1 MAGSVE
7 AMSSVID
14 RRGFTVCAPDDD
26 DLGYPSWGIFDS
38 ETGDVLPG
46 ETFTYSRDADD
57 RADQLEKIAYLTRWD
72 GWGLRYSVD
81 RIPADHPLAI
91 EARA

>member
-1 MAGSVE
+1 
-7 AMSSVID
+7 MSSVID
-14 RRGFTVCAPDDD
+14 HHGFTVCGPDDD
-26 DLGYPSWGIFDS
+26 DLGYPSWGIYDR
-38 ETGDVLPG
+38 EVGDFIESFV
-46 ETFTYSRDADD
+46 YVRDADD

-81 RIPADHPLAI
+81 RIPEDHPLAI